1 MMRLARSAA
10 LAALV
15 WLNVSTQ
22 VVAKIDIPKFEE
34 TDIFQGESFPT
45 DFTWTPGGQMLVT
58 LKRGTLLIYD
68 QVDGDNSFT
77 KTSVALDLTS
87 IICDNSERGLGGV
100 QVHPNFGNGDRWIYL
115 FYTFKK
121 NGNCDQDQFN
131 GPVNR
136 LSRFWFQEGSNTI
149 DKSSEEVLFDT
160 PPLGFR
166 FHNGG
171 KIEFGKDGY
180 LYVTVGE
187 SGLKEV
193 AQSKSNL
200 LGSLIRIK
208 DNGGIP
214 DDNPYNGPNDVR
226 CYRDG
231 IPPQGSPDGARCK
244 EIYSIGLRNPFR
256 MAMDP
261 NTSGSETRCF
271 INDVGASTWEEV
283 SNVFHLFPSSLND
296 LFCNSISAFQNRST
310 KVVVRL
316 KTLTTGIQGA
326 KAPVARAKPQDAK
339 TPRATQ
345 ILSTSTCMSVVRE
358 MGGRLPVVR
367 SYPTIL
373 AGQASSTTR
382 ISTPILCSVKCIL

>member
-1 MMRLARSAA
+1 MMRFVGAAA

-15 WLNVSTQ
+15 WFNASMQ
-22 VVAKIDIPKFEE
+22 VDAEITIPEFEE
-34 TDIFQGESFPT
+34 TEIFQGEPFPI
-45 DFTWTPGGQMLVT
+45 DFTWTPEGQMLVIQ
-58 LKRGTLLIYD
+58 KEGILLIYD
-68 QVDGDNSFT
+68 PLDGDSFT
-77 KTSVALDLTS
+77 KKGVALDLIS
-87 IICDNSERGLGGV
+87 VICDNSERGLGGV

-115 FYTFKK
+115 FYTFNK
-121 NGNCDQDQFN
+121 NGNCDEHDEFN

-136 LSRFWFQEGSNTI
+136 LSRFWLQEGSNTI

-187 SGLKEV
+187 AGLKEV

-208 DNGGIP
+208 DDGDIP
-214 DDNPYNGPNDVR
+214 DDNPFNGSSDVR
-226 CYRDG
+226 CNKDG
-231 IPPQGSPDGARCK
+231 VPPAGSADGARCK

-261 NTSGSETRCF
+261 NTSKTRCF

-283 SNVFHLFPSSLND
+283 SNCF
-296 LFCNSISAFQNRST
+296 
-310 KVVVRL
+310 
-316 KTLTTGIQGA
+316 
-326 KAPVARAKPQDAK
+326 
-339 TPRATQ
+339 
-345 ILSTSTCMSVVRE
+345 LSFYYAV
-358 MGGRLPVVR
+358 
-367 SYPTIL
+367 
-373 AGQASSTTR
+373 
-382 ISTPILCSVKCIL
+382 